1 MVCLITPRVLMI
13 SFHNKSL
20 IIEASLC
27 HFIILEQ
34 NLSKEISP
42 FVKFKLT
49 SFGQKILLYLQNS
62 EDIINCMICKQKF
75 CIFNTRFAF
84 KYVIMNI

>member
-1 MVCLITPRVLMI
+1 MI

-34 NLSKEISP
+34 NLSKENLP

-62 EDIINCMICKQKF
+62 EDIINCMIRKQKF
-75 CIFNTRFAF
+75 CICNKRFAF
-84 KYVIMNI
+84 KYVIMNILFLFNNI